1 MTGQRF
7 ISFAKS
13 KVKEWLEINVV
24 GTDDISTND
33 IFVVWY
39 SKTLQNRKV
48 LLGTCFTN
56 HYFECTFNGDKGEM
70 YVDVYDKVQN
80 ECFRVIQLNNAE
92 TSKGSKEEMGMD
104 VYKKVQNV
112 CVKIGKK
119 KFSIRDL
126 ISKLTKGDKNGKQ

>member
-7 ISFAKS
+7 ISFAKY
-13 KVKEWLEINVV
+13 KVLQWLWHNVEDMD
-24 GTDDISTND
+24 GISYND

-48 LLGTCFTN
+48 LLGTCFTD

-80 ECFRVIQLNNAE
+80 ECFKVTQLNNAE
-92 TSKGSKEEMGMD
+92 TSNGNKEEMD

-112 CVKIGKK
+112 CVKIGRK

-126 ISKLTKGDKNGKQ
+126 ISKLNKGDKNGKQ